1 MLVCLCLLFYFL
13 APKILEDVFSSLS
26 LHGNRWKGG
35 LIGFGIAVKGLP
47 KGRFMRMKSQ
57 LHHNLEAGR
66 TEAIMN
72 VVIVGMGMSNCK
84 KIIS

>member
-1 MLVCLCLLFYFL
+1 M
-13 APKILEDVFSSLS
+13 
-26 LHGNRWKGG
+26 
-35 LIGFGIAVKGLP
+35 KGLP
-47 KGRFMRMKSQ
+47 KGKFMRKKNQ
-57 LHHNLEAGR
+57 LHHNLEVGR